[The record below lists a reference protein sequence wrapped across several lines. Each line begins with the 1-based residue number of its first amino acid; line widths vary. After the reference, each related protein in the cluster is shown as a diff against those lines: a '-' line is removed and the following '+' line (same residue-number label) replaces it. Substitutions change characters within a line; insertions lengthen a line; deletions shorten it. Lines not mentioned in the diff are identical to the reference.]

1 MTMDLDL
8 TSPTAEIDILDVV
21 LDQDRAA
28 SERALEAAQRNPILS
43 GEQACAVAQ
52 VHALLAIE
60 RRLSDLIAALVT
72 PSDRSDRP
80 VTRIPVAVHS

>member
-1 MTMDLDL
+1 MDRDL

-21 LDQDRAA
+21 LDHDRAA

-60 RRLSDLIAALVT
+60 RRLSELIAALVT
-72 PSDRSDRP
+72 PRDYSDRP
-80 VTRIPVAVHS
+80 VTRIPVAVRS